1 MLQPT
6 KDQKKRRKG
15 RIKDIQDETG
25 KKKADRYSS
34 ENDGSKSKS
43 KSMMTPALGFLH
55 KDSAS
60 SRSVKSGRSQ
70 LVDLVVEDD
79 KAEEIER
86 VRARK
91 EGSPAWNEIPPKH
104 FV

>member
-1 MLQPT
+1 MQPT

-15 RIKDIQDETG
+15 RIKEIQEEASEG
-25 KKKADRYSS
+25 KAGVRSS
-34 ENDGSKSKS
+34 ENDNSKSKS
-43 KSMMTPALGFLH
+43 VTTPALGLLRR
-55 KDSAS
+55 DSAS
-60 SRSVKSGRSQ
+60 SKSVESGRSQ
-70 LVDLVVEDD
+70 LVDLVVEDN

-91 EGSPAWNEIPPKH
+91 EGSPAWNEVPPKH